1 MFLAYVPLL
10 SAAARGQAT
19 TKTML
24 AQGLKP
30 HALAVL
36 HIGKHAMPG
45 LLPRLRGTNAVARS
59 MARGRPVAYV
69 GRIRGDQ
76 IADWG
81 RRMAMDE
88 AEARRALASVV

>member
-36 HIGKHAMPG
+36 HIGKHAHAGP
-45 LLPRLRGTNAVARS
+45 
-59 MARGRPVAYV
+59 
-69 GRIRGDQ
+69 
-76 IADWG
+76 
-81 RRMAMDE
+81 
-88 AEARRALASVV
+88 LASATRNERRRSLDGSRTAGCLRRTHPRRPDRRLG